1 MFWDRVPTGKEFLVE
16 SILAINHGVTGIC
29 PWLDPTPGDI
39 KESATHLAKALPT
52 IKPFLFDPKASFRGE
67 TRQRVDVGVWTIGSR
82 SLVLA
87 TNMND
92 GAAGIDLVGIVPD
105 VRRSTWREAFNSGG
119 LLSEDGWLSL
129 KKHGSIALIFRWG
142 YLF

>member
-1 MFWDRVPTGKEFLVE
+1 M
-16 SILAINHGVTGIC
+16 
-29 PWLDPTPGDI
+29 
-39 KESATHLAKALPT
+39 
-52 IKPFLFDPKASFRGE
+52 
-67 TRQRVDVGVWTIGSR
+67 DVGVWTIGSR